1 MKTDEWKSRMTE
13 YDTRLDRRL
22 NVKDEELTQKITD
35 TNYWNRISLDDFDKL
50 FDYEMNKTIDDK
62 LLIHIEDV
70 KLNTKS
76 DNNYLNME
84 IGLP

>member
-50 FDYEMNKTIDDK
+50 FAYDKKKVIDEKQLPHIEYVKPSSASDDK
-62 LLIHIEDV
+62 
-70 KLNTKS
+70 
-76 DNNYLNME
+76 
-84 IGLP
+84 